1 MPDWPEY
8 VRRHLRLRGFRPERE
23 AEIVEELARQMEDA
37 CSEALRMGSSEEQA
51 AEIARQ
57 HISDWQALT
66 NALADA
72 HHGKEPILTAWQQQT
87 EDRELNARGNLSWF
101 TGWRRDVIYG
111 LRLLAKNPGFTA
123 VTVFMLALCIG
134 GNSAIF
140 SVINTVMFKALPVRD
155 PSHLMLL
162 EWTMRSGTGPKLH
175 SHSSFGD
182 CDNHTHGTGQHGC
195 SLSKPFLDEVR
206 EHGPFASLAE
216 FAGGG
221 PVTVSGIGGVH
232 RANPQYVSGDYF
244 RALGVGAALGRVL
257 IPADDN
263 PGAPAVVVLTNGYWQ
278 RQFGGD
284 PSVVGKTLN
293 LNGVSFTVAGV
304 ADAGF
309 TYLTPGNVRDFS
321 VALWQRRNLQVAWKW
336 TPSQEDA
343 GSWWIVSAGRLKPG
357 VSVSAAESQLS
368 SMFAY
373 NLLHAEK
380 PIAKAEDGPAIKL
393 LPAQTAL
400 SGLRSRIST
409 MLYVLMIAVAIVL
422 LIGCANVAGLLLA
435 RAAARQK
442 EIAVRLA
449 LGAARARLVRQLLT
463 ESITLSL
470 MGGALGI
477 LLAYWGA
484 RWLVDFA
491 VNHADSWFRFSADI
505 DWRVLGFTLAA
516 AVLTGLLFGIAPALQ
531 SMRVDLTPSL
541 KDSAGGLGGRQ
552 GRFRLGNILVIAQVA
567 LTAVVMV
574 GAGLV
579 VHTLRNL
586 RSLDPGFTTGN
597 LLTFQVDAMLTGYKD
612 ERMAA
617 FYRDLRDR
625 FAAIPGV
632 TAVSYSYSILLS
644 GSNWSTDFHLP
655 GTPPRSTK
663 TADYMPVGPQ
673 FFETMKIPLL
683 RGRKFKPEEYELTAN
698 VEADKEMRARV
709 AEPVIVNE
717 AFVRDYFPNVNPIGQ
732 PFGAYVPG
740 VNGDPSPDETASA
753 GWQIVGVVRDAK
765 YESLRSSIAP
775 TIYVPAWRG
784 SSFELRTS
792 RDPMALASDVRAVV
806 RQAGN
811 DIPVVE
817 MRTQT
822 ETIERELFQERL
834 VARLASLFGLVA
846 LLLAA
851 IGLYGLLAHEVTRST
866 REIGI
871 RVALG
876 SPTGQVTRRVVQQG
890 VMLAAAG
897 LAIGAAASLALT
909 RLLGS
914 MLFEVKAGD
923 PVTLIGVSLLLMLV
937 AVAACY
943 IPAHRASRVDP
954 LVALRH
960 E

>member
-1 MPDWPEY
+1 
-8 VRRHLRLRGFRPERE
+8 
-23 AEIVEELARQMEDA
+23 
-37 CSEALRMGSSEEQA
+37 
-51 AEIARQ
+51 
-57 HISDWQALT
+57 
-66 NALADA
+66 
-72 HHGKEPILTAWQQQT
+72 
-87 EDRELNARGNLSWF
+87 
-101 TGWRRDVIYG
+101 
-111 LRLLAKNPGFTA
+111 LRLLAKEPGFAA
-123 VTVFMLALCIG
+123 VAVLTLALCIG
-134 GNSAIF
+134 ANTAIF

-162 EWTMRSGTGPKLH
+162 EWTMKTGPKLH
-175 SHSSFGD
+175 SHSSYGD
-182 CDNHTHGTGQHGC
+182 CDNQRQGAGQHGC

-206 EHGPFASLAE
+206 EHGPFSSLAE
-216 FAGGG
+216 FASGGEM
-221 PVTVSGIGGVH
+221 TVSGNGGVH
-232 RANPQYVSGDYF
+232 RARAQYVSGDYF

-257 IPADDN
+257 VPADDK

-278 RQFGGD
+278 RQFGAD

-293 LNGVSFTVAGV
+293 LNGVPFTVAGV
-304 ADAGF
+304 ADAAF
-309 TYLTPGNVRDFS
+309 AYLTPGNVHDFS
-321 VALWQRRNLQVAWKW
+321 VALSQRRNLQVGWKW
-336 TPSQEDA
+336 MPSQEDA

-357 VSVSAAESQLS
+357 ISVPAAESQLT

-373 NLLHAEK
+373 NLLHAER
-380 PIAKAEDGPAIKL
+380 PVANAEDQPAIKL
-393 LPAQTAL
+393 LSAQTGL
-400 SGLRSRIST
+400 TGLRGRVST

-422 LIGCANVAGLLLA
+422 LIGCANVAGLLLS

-470 MGGALGI
+470 MGGSLGI

-484 RWLVDFA
+484 HGLVDFA
-491 VNHADSWFRFSADI
+491 LNQADSWFRFSADT

-516 AVLTGLLFGIAPALQ
+516 TLLTGLLFGIAPALR
-531 SMRVDLTPSL
+531 SMRIDLTPAL

-552 GRFRLGNILVIAQVA
+552 GRFRLGNFLVVTQVA
-567 LTAVVMV
+567 LTVVVMV

-579 VHTLRNL
+579 VHTLQNL
-586 RSLDPGFTTGN
+586 RSLDPGFATGN
-597 LLTFQVDAMLTGYKD
+597 LLTFDVDATLTGYKD
-612 ERMAA
+612 ARLAV

-625 FAAIPGV
+625 FATIPGV
-632 TAVSYSYSILLS
+632 TGVSYSSSILLS
-644 GSNWSTDFHLP
+644 GSLWSTDFHLP

-663 TADYMPVGPQ
+663 TADYLPVGPQ
-673 FFETMKIPLL
+673 FFETMEIPVL
-683 RGRKFKPEEYELTAN
+683 RGRKFKPEEYELTAQ
-698 VEADKEMRARV
+698 VEADKKLRASV

-717 AFVRDYFPNVNPIGQ
+717 AFVRAYFPNVNPIGQ

-740 VNGDPSPDETASA
+740 VNGDPAPDESVSA

-765 YESLRSSIAP
+765 YDSLRSSVAP
-775 TIYVPAWRG
+775 TIYVPAPQG
-784 SSFELRTS
+784 GKFELRTS
-792 RDPMALASDVRAVV
+792 RDPMALAPDVRDVV

-811 DIPVVE
+811 DIPVVNI
-817 MRTQT
+817 RTQM
-822 ETIERELFQERL
+822 ETIERQLFQERL
-834 VARLASLFGLVA
+834 VARLASLFGLLA

-851 IGLYGLLAHEVTRST
+851 IGLYGLLAHEVTRGT

-876 SPTGQVTRRVVQQG
+876 AHTGQVTGRVVRQG
-890 VMLAAAG
+890 VVLAAIG
-897 LAIGAAASLALT
+897 LVIGAAGSLAVL

-914 MLFEVKAGD
+914 MLFEVKPGD

-937 AVAACY
+937 ALAACY
-943 IPAHRASRVDP
+943 IPAHRASRVNP

>member
-1 MPDWPEY
+1 MRDWPEY
-8 VRRHLRLRGFRPERE
+8 VRQHLRLSGFRAERE
-23 AEIVEELARQMEDA
+23 AEIIEELARQMEDA
-37 CSEALRMGSSEEQA
+37 YSEALRMGASDEQA
-51 AEIARQ
+51 DEIARR
-57 HISDWQALT
+57 HIGDWQALA

-72 HHGKEPILTAWQQQT
+72 HHGKEPIVAAWQQQT
-87 EDRELNARGNLSWF
+87 EERELDTRGRLSWF

-111 LRLLAKNPGFTA
+111 LRLLAKNPGFA
-123 VTVFMLALCIG
+123 VVAVLTLALCIG
-134 GNSAIF
+134 ANTAIF

-162 EWTMRSGTGPKLH
+162 KWTMRSDPKLH
-175 SHSSFGD
+175 SHSSYGD
-182 CDNHTHGTGQHGC
+182 CGNEGAEHHGC
-195 SLSKPFLDEVR
+195 SLSKPFLEEVR
-206 EHGPFASLAE
+206 EHGPFSSLAE

-221 PVTVSGIGGVH
+221 PMTVSGIGGVH
-232 RANPQYVSGDYF
+232 RASPQYVSGDYF

-257 IPADDN
+257 IPADDK
-263 PGAPAVVVLTNGYWQ
+263 PGAPAVVVLTYGYWQ
-278 RQFGGD
+278 RQFGAD

-293 LNGVSFTVAGV
+293 LNGVPFTVVGV
-304 ADAGF
+304 AEAGF
-309 TYLTPGNVRDFS
+309 AYLTPGNVRDFS
-321 VALWQRRNLQVAWKW
+321 VALWQRRNLQIGWKW

-343 GSWWIVSAGRLKPG
+343 ASWWIVSAGRLKPG
-357 VSVSAAESQLS
+357 ISVAAAESQLT

-373 NLLHAEK
+373 NLLHAER
-380 PIAKAEDGPAIKL
+380 PIAQAEDHPAIKL
-393 LPAQTAL
+393 LPAQTGL
-400 SGLRSRIST
+400 TGLRGRIST

-449 LGAARARLVRQLLT
+449 VGAARGRLVRQLLT

-484 RWLVDFA
+484 HGLVDFA
-491 VNHADSWFRFSADI
+491 LNHADSWFRFSADI

-516 AVLTGLLFGIAPALQ
+516 TLLTGLLFGIAPAMR
-531 SMRVDLTPSL
+531 SMRIDLTPAL

-552 GRFRLGNILVIAQVA
+552 GRFRLGNILVVAQVA
-567 LTAVVMV
+567 LTVVVMV

-579 VHTLRNL
+579 VHTLQNL
-586 RSLDPGFTTGN
+586 RSLDPGFATGN
-597 LLTFQVDAMLTGYKD
+597 LLTFDVDATLTGYKG

-617 FYRDLRDR
+617 FYRDLRGR

-632 TAVSYSYSILLS
+632 TAVSYSSSILLS
-644 GSNWSTDFHLP
+644 GSLWSTDFHLP
-655 GTPPRSTK
+655 GTPPKSTK

-673 FFETMKIPLL
+673 FFETMKIPVL
-683 RGRKFKPEEYELTAN
+683 RGRKFKPEEYELTAK
-698 VEADKEMRARV
+698 VEADKQARASV

-717 AFVRDYFPNVNPIGQ
+717 AFVRAYFPNVNPLGQ

-740 VNGDPSPDETASA
+740 VNGDPSPDESPSA
-753 GWQIVGVVRDAK
+753 GWQIVGVVRDVK
-765 YESLRSSIAP
+765 YESLRRSVDP
-775 TIYVPAWRG
+775 TIYVPASEG
-784 SSFELRTS
+784 GSFELRTS
-792 RDPMALASDVRAVV
+792 RDPMAVAPDVREVV
-806 RQAGN
+806 RQAGS
-811 DIPVVE
+811 DIPVVNIL
-817 MRTQT
+817 TQT
-822 ETIERELFQERL
+822 ETIERQLFQERL

-876 SPTGQVTRRVVQQG
+876 AATGQVLGRVVRQG
-890 VMLAAAG
+890 VVLAAIG
-897 LAIGAAASLALT
+897 LAIGAAGSLAVT

-914 MLFEVKAGD
+914 MLFEVKPAD
-923 PVTLIGVSLLLMLV
+923 PVTLVGVSLLLMLV
-937 AVAACY
+937 ALAACY
-943 IPAHRASRVDP
+943 IPARRASRVDP

>member
-8 VRRHLRLRGFRPERE
+8 VRQHLRLTGFRPERE
-23 AEIVEELARQMEDA
+23 AEIIEELARQMEDA
-37 CSEALRMGSSEEQA
+37 YSEALRMGASEAQA
-51 AEIARQ
+51 AEIARR
-57 HISDWQALT
+57 HINDWQALA

-72 HHGKEPILTAWQQQT
+72 HHGKEPIMAAWQQQT
-87 EDRELNARGNLSWF
+87 EDREFDTRGKLSWF
-101 TGWRRDVIYG
+101 TDWRRDVIYG
-111 LRLLAKNPGFTA
+111 LRLLAKNPGFAA
-123 VTVFMLALCIG
+123 VAVLTLALCIG
-134 GNSAIF
+134 ANTAIF

-155 PSHLMLL
+155 PNHLMLL
-162 EWTMRSGTGPKLH
+162 EWTMRSGPKLH
-175 SHSSFGD
+175 GHSSYGD
-182 CDNHTHGTGQHGC
+182 CDNQTQGAGQHGC

-206 EHGPFASLAE
+206 EHGPFSSLAE

-221 PVTVSGIGGVH
+221 PMTVSGIGGVH
-232 RANPQYVSGDYF
+232 RASPQYVSGDYF
-244 RALGVGAALGRVL
+244 RALGVVAALGRVL
-257 IPADDN
+257 IPTDDKA
-263 PGAPAVVVLTNGYWQ
+263 GAPAVVVLTYGYWQ
-278 RQFGGD
+278 RQFGAD
-284 PSVVGKTLN
+284 PLIVGKTLD
-293 LNGVSFTVAGV
+293 LNGVPFTVVGV

-309 TYLTPGNVRDFS
+309 AYLTPGNVRDFS
-321 VALWQRRNLQVAWKW
+321 VALWQRRNLQVGWKW

-357 VSVSAAESQLS
+357 ISVPAAESQLT

-380 PIAKAEDGPAIKL
+380 PIAKVEDQPAVKL
-393 LPAQTAL
+393 LPAQTGL
-400 SGLRSRIST
+400 TGLRSRIST

-470 MGGALGI
+470 MGGTLGI

-484 RWLVDFA
+484 HGLVDFA
-491 VNHADSWFRFSADI
+491 LNHADSWFRFSADI

-516 AVLTGLLFGIAPALQ
+516 TLLTGLLFGIAPAMR
-531 SMRVDLTPSL
+531 SMRIDLTPAL

-552 GRFRLGNILVIAQVA
+552 GRFRLGNILVVAQVA
-567 LTAVVMV
+567 MTVVVMV

-579 VHTLRNL
+579 VHTLQNL
-586 RSLDPGFTTGN
+586 RSLDPGFVTAN
-597 LLTFQVDAMLTGYKD
+597 LLTLDVDATLTGYKG

-617 FYRDLRDR
+617 FYRNLRDR

-632 TAVSYSYSILLS
+632 TAVSYSSSILLS
-644 GSNWSTDFHLP
+644 GSLWSTDFHLP
-655 GTPPRSTK
+655 GTPPKSMRN
-663 TADYMPVGPQ
+663 ADYMPVGPQ
-673 FFETMKIPLL
+673 FFETMKISVLQ
-683 RGRKFKPEEYELTAN
+683 GRKFKPEEYELTAK
-698 VEADKEMRARV
+698 VEADKQARASV

-717 AFVRDYFPNVNPIGQ
+717 AFVRAYFPNVNPVGQ

-740 VNGDPSPDETASA
+740 VNGDPSPDDTASA
-753 GWQIVGVVRDAK
+753 GWQIVGVVRDVK
-765 YESLRSSIAP
+765 YESLRNSIAP
-775 TIYVPAWRG
+775 TIYVPASEG
-784 SSFELRTS
+784 GSFELRTS
-792 RDPMALASDVRAVV
+792 RDPTALAPDVRDVV
-806 RQAGN
+806 RQAGS
-811 DIPVVE
+811 DIPVVNI
-817 MRTQT
+817 RTQT
-822 ETIERELFQERL
+822 ETIEKQLFQERL
-834 VARLASLFGLVA
+834 VARLASLFGVVA

-851 IGLYGLLAHEVTRST
+851 IGLYGLLAHEVTRGT

-876 SPTGQVTRRVVQQG
+876 AATGQVLGRVVRQG
-890 VMLAAAG
+890 VVLAAFG
-897 LAIGAAASLALT
+897 LAIGATGSVAVT

-914 MLFEVKAGD
+914 ILFGVKPGD
-923 PVTLIGVSLLLMLV
+923 PVTLIEVSLLLILV
-937 AVAACY
+937 ALAACY
-943 IPAHRASRVDP
+943 IPARRASRVNP

>member
-8 VRRHLRLRGFRPERE
+8 VRQHLRLSGFRPERE
-23 AEIVEELARQMEDA
+23 AEIIEEVAQQMEDA
-37 CSEALRMGSSEEQA
+37 YLEALRMGASA
-51 AEIARQ
+51 ARAGEIARR
-57 HISDWQALT
+57 HISDWQALA

-72 HHGKEPILTAWQQQT
+72 HHGKEPIMATWQQQT
-87 EDRELNARGNLSWF
+87 EDREFDTRGKLSWF
-101 TGWRRDVIYG
+101 TGWRRDVIFG
-111 LRLLAKNPGFTA
+111 LRLLAKNPGFAA
-123 VTVFMLALCIG
+123 VAVLTLALCIG
-134 GNSAIF
+134 ANTAIF
-140 SVINTVMFKALPVRD
+140 SVINAVMFKALPVRD
-155 PSHLMLL
+155 PSNLMLL
-162 EWTMRSGTGPKLH
+162 EWTMRTGPKLH
-175 SHSSFGD
+175 GHSSYGD
-182 CDNHTHGTGQHGC
+182 CDNQRQGAGQHGC

-206 EHGPFASLAE
+206 EHGPFSSLAE

-221 PVTVSGIGGVH
+221 PITVSGIGGVH
-232 RANPQYVSGDYF
+232 RASAQYVSGDYF

-257 IPADDN
+257 IPADDK
-263 PGAPAVVVLTNGYWQ
+263 PGAPAAVVLTNGYWQ
-278 RQFGGD
+278 RQFGAD

-293 LNGVSFTVAGV
+293 LNGVPFTVVGV

-309 TYLTPGNVRDFS
+309 AYLTPGNVHDFS
-321 VALWQRRNLQVAWKW
+321 VALSQRRNLQVGWKW

-357 VSVSAAESQLS
+357 ISVAAAESQLT
-368 SMFAY
+368 SMFVY
-373 NLLHAEK
+373 NLLHAER
-380 PIAKAEDGPAIKL
+380 PLASAEDQPAIKL
-393 LPAQTAL
+393 LPAQTGL
-400 SGLRSRIST
+400 TGLRGRIST

-422 LIGCANVAGLLLA
+422 LIGCANVAGLLLS

-449 LGAARARLVRQLLT
+449 LGAARSRLVRQLLT

-470 MGGALGI
+470 MGGSLGI

-484 RWLVDFA
+484 YALVDFA
-491 VNHADSWFRFSADI
+491 LNHADSWFRFSADT

-516 AVLTGLLFGIAPALQ
+516 TLLTGLLFGIAPALR
-531 SMRVDLTPSL
+531 SMRIDLTPAL

-552 GRFRLGNILVIAQVA
+552 GRFRLGNFLVVTQVA
-567 LTAVVMV
+567 LTVVVMV

-586 RSLDPGFTTGN
+586 RSLNPGFATGN
-597 LLTFQVDAMLTGYKD
+597 LLTFDVDATLTGYKD
-612 ERMAA
+612 ARLAV

-632 TAVSYSYSILLS
+632 TAVSYSSSILLS
-644 GSNWSTDFHLP
+644 GSLWSTDFHLP
-655 GTPPRSTK
+655 GTPPRSMK
-663 TADYMPVGPQ
+663 PADYMPVGPQ
-673 FFETMKIPLL
+673 FFETMEIPVL
-683 RGRKFKPEEYELTAN
+683 RGRKFKPDEYELTAQ
-698 VEADKEMRARV
+698 VEADKKLRANV

-717 AFVRDYFPNVNPIGQ
+717 AFVRAYFPKVNPIGQ

-740 VNGDPSPDETASA
+740 VNGDPSPDESVSA

-765 YESLRSSIAP
+765 YDSLRSSVAP
-775 TIYVPAWRG
+775 TIYVPASQG
-784 SSFELRTS
+784 GSFELRTWG
-792 RDPMALASDVRAVV
+792 DPMAVAPDVRAVV

-811 DIPVVE
+811 DIPVVNI
-817 MRTQT
+817 RTQT
-822 ETIERELFQERL
+822 ETIDRQLFQERL
-834 VARLASLFGLVA
+834 VARLASLFGLLA

-876 SPTGQVTRRVVQQG
+876 APTGQVTGRVVRQG
-890 VMLAAAG
+890 VVLAAIG
-897 LAIGAAASLALT
+897 LAIGAAGSLVVT

-914 MLFEVKAGD
+914 MLFEVKPGD
-923 PVTLIGVSLLLMLV
+923 PVTLIEVSLLLMLV
-937 AVAACY
+937 ALAACY
-943 IPAHRASRVDP
+943 IPANRASRVNP